1 MTTQS
6 TPTTTLTPAERQA
19 LRVVR
24 KHYRESRDIFSD
36 KELRAL
42 SFIRWL
48 YETGR
53 IES

>member
-1 MTTQS
+1 MTTQG
-6 TPTTTLTPAERQA
+6 TTTTKLTPAERQA

-36 KELRAL
+36 AELQAL

-48 YETGR
+48 YQTGR
-53 IES
+53 LES